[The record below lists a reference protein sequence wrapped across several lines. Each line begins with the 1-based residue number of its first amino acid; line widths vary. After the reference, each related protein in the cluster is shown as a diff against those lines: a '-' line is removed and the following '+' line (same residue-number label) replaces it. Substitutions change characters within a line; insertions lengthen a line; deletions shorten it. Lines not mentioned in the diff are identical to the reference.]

1 MFLTSNYFTMV
12 DEFLRKIGQHALRH
26 LLCVALA
33 SLLRL
38 VGVETDSLDGE
49 SETVRPSS
57 GVIVIL
63 DADVDVADAK
73 FDSAEKSGDE
83 SKQGRLRKLTYLL
96 LFCLPIGFPGGRVH
110 ILLGELGLVASPL
123 LLPLPFCC

>member
-12 DEFLRKIGQHALRH
+12 DEFLRKIGQYALRH

-73 FDSAEKSGDE
+73 FDSAEKSGHE
-83 SKQGRLRKLTYLL
+83 SK
-96 LFCLPIGFPGGRVH
+96 
-110 ILLGELGLVASPL
+110 
-123 LLPLPFCC
+123 